1 MSTPVAI
8 VEQGLGKKHLPEFN
22 VGDHVSVGVLIR
34 EAAPKGA
41 KNQEDRQRIQNFI
54 GDVIAIGGRGL
65 GRAFTV
71 RRVVQGE
78 GLERVFP
85 FHSPLV
91 QDVKVLRRG
100 DVRRAKLYDLREK
113 SGKSARIKERRMTK
127 GEAAAMEAASAANRA
142 AADAATEA
150 AAADAPETTES

>member
-1 MSTPVAI
+1 MNNVIREIECGYA
-8 VEQGLGKKHLPEFN
+8 KDALPEFK

-41 KNQEDRQRIQNFI
+41 KKQEDRVRVQNFI
-54 GDVIAIGGRGL
+54 GDVISISGKGL

-78 GLERVFP
+78 GVERVFP

-91 QDVKVLRRG
+91 TEIQVIRHG
-100 DVRRAKLYDLREK
+100 DVRRAKLYDLRGK
-113 SGKSARIKERRMTK
+113 SGKAARIKERTVRKTD
-127 GEAAAMEAASAANRA
+127 GDAAASTQPRTDDGGN
-142 AADAATEA
+142 D
-150 AAADAPETTES
+150 

>member
-1 MSTPVAI
+1 MSTPVAQ
-8 VEQGLGKKHLPEFN
+8 VERGLGKKHLPQFN

-34 EAAPKGA
+34 EPAPKGA
-41 KNQEDRQRIQNFI
+41 KSQEDRTRIQNFI
-54 GDVIAIGGRGL
+54 GDVIAIGGSGL

-91 QDVKVLRRG
+91 KEVEVLRRG
-100 DVRRAKLYDLREK
+100 DVRRAKLYDLRGK
-113 SGKSARIKERRMTK
+113 SGKSARIKERRFVK
-127 GEAAAMEAASAANRA
+127 GEAAAQA
-142 AADAATEA
+142 AAQA
-150 AAADAPETTES
+150 AARADATSDDGSSSES

>member
-1 MSTPVAI
+1 MSSRVDD
-8 VEQGLGKKHLPEFN
+8 VEKANGKSEVPEFN
-22 VGDHVSVGVLIR
+22 VGDHVSVAVLIR

-41 KNQEDRQRIQNFI
+41 KKQEDRQRIQNFI

-65 GRAFTV
+65 GRSFTV

-78 GLERVFP
+78 GVERVFP

-91 QDVKVLRRG
+91 TAVKVERRG

-113 SGKSARIKERRMTK
+113 SGKAARIKERRVHK
-127 GEAAAMEAASAANRA
+127 DGSKA
-142 AADAATEA
+142 
-150 AAADAPETTES
+150 